1 VLFGLRQL
9 VSYEA
14 HMNTRATDG
23 VAGRAGG
30 SILARMASTQS
41 RSKGP
46 TFAEQFG
53 ERLRSI
59 RENRGMTQQELADR
73 LQMHRPTITKYET
86 GAVFPEGQT
95 LVALGK
101 VLEVSMDEL
110 ILGADTEAPDEVRD
124 TRLRASI
131 RELEQLR
138 DRSLINVVVTVVRAL
153 VVQAQ
158 QSALLERMSP
168 PRKR

>member
-1 VLFGLRQL
+1 
-9 VSYEA
+9 
-14 HMNTRATDG
+14 
-23 VAGRAGG
+23 
-30 SILARMASTQS
+30 MAATQS
-41 RSKGP
+41 RGKGP
-46 TFAEQFG
+46 TFAEEFG
-53 ERLRSI
+53 ARLRTI
-59 RENRGMTQQELADR
+59 RENRGMTQLELADA
-73 LQMHRPTITKYET
+73 LGIHRPTITKYET

-110 ILGADTEAPDEVRD
+110 ILGIKAEGQDDVRD

-138 DRSLINVVVTVVRAL
+138 DRNLINVVVTVVHAL

-158 QSALLERMSP
+158 QSALLERLSP